1 MALKRLISANLFFS
15 IYFFSSLFI
24 SLISIKATV
33 AYSTGNTRLL
43 P

>member
-1 MALKRLISANLFFS
+1 MALKRLISVNLFFS

-24 SLISIKATV
+24 SLTPIQATV
-33 AYSTGNTRLL
+33 EYSTGNTCLL